1 MNIFAAYRND
11 IHFFMLQKVPCLS
24 LAFLFFTITSI
35 AQKAEKESGKRATIP
50 AIEQKMIDQGLVDIQ
65 KLDANIKVELKYST
79 TDNFVGKDVY
89 GDLNRAYLQ
98 PEMAKRLVKASALLR
113 KNHPDY
119 ALLVYDAARPNSVQY
134 ALWDALDNL
143 KIPAKNKKMYVAD
156 PKTGSNH
163 NFGCAVDLT
172 VVDENGRPLDMGTK
186 YDFFGPL
193 AYPRSEQ
200 EMLKKGKLTI
210 RQINNRHILRKVMNQ
225 AGFVTNTTEWW
236 HFDGMSKAQARAK
249 YGMIK

>member
-1 MNIFAAYRND
+1 
-11 IHFFMLQKVPCLS
+11 MLQKITCLS
-24 LAFLFFTITSI
+24 LFLLSVSLISF
-35 AQKAEKESGKRATIP
+35 AQKSGKESGKKAGIP
-50 AIEQKMIDQGLVDIQ
+50 AIEQKMIEQGLVDIQ
-65 KLDANIKVELKYST
+65 KLDPNIKVELKYST

-98 PEMAKRLVKASALLR
+98 PEMAKRLVKANALLR
-113 KNHPDY
+113 KKHPDY
-119 ALLVYDAARPNSVQY
+119 TLLVYDAARPNSVQY

-143 KIPAKNKKMYVAD
+143 KIPANNKKLYVAD
-156 PKTGSNH
+156 PKIGSNH

-172 VVDENGRPLDMGTK
+172 VVDEKGKPLDMGTK

-210 RQINNRHILRKVMNQ
+210 QQVTNRQILRKVMNQ
-225 AGFVTNTTEWW
+225 AGFATNTTEWW
-236 HFDGMSKAQARAK
+236 HFDGMSKAQARAT